1 MQEIT
6 EMIQHMYQRE
16 CKKCKNE
23 AEKLDTS
30 NKNSSSWVFSWGRI
44 EILREI
50 ADKLNISL

>member
-1 MQEIT
+1 MQKIT

-23 AEKLDTS
+23 AEKLDAS

-44 EILREI
+44 ELLREI